1 MGKKSNAT
9 RFPVVGSQL
18 IQVLSSKLTANETKS
33 NQARIKKLIQADEDV
48 GKVAGGTPVVV
59 CELISR
65 SIPSAV

>member
-18 IQVLSSKLTANETKS
+18 VQVLSSKLTANETKS

-59 CELISR
+59 CELILR
-65 SIPSAV
+65 LIRSAV